1 MRENGQNENR
11 RKGIYSCASSRRA
24 ITEPVSTSVERME
37 WSEEPV
43 KIAVMQ
49 TTTQSFKGQKHQ

>member
-1 MRENGQNENR
+1 MHEDRQTENR
-11 RKGIYSCASSRRA
+11 REGTYSCASSRRA

-43 KIAVMQ
+43 KIADIQ
-49 TTTQSFKGQKHQ
+49 TINQSFEGRKHQ